1 MNSYS
6 PDFQDEEKETSHP
19 TTRDLY
25 EEEGSAAQCL
35 SPTSP
40 TELQSTGQGT
50 CSSEY
55 IFLGGMYR

>member
-1 MNSYS
+1 MNSYF
-6 PDFQDEEKETSHP
+6 PDFQDEEKETRHP

-25 EEEGSAAQCL
+25 EGEGSAAQCL

-55 IFLGGMYR
+55 ISFGGMYQ